1 MSKYGPSLSERKRA
15 FLEDACAGCGGG
27 GGMGTDPGGDGVPG
41 FSGEADASG
50 PVAGLDKA
58 LKRLKRKRKNGN

>member
-1 MSKYGPSLSERKRA
+1 MPKYGPSLAEIKHN

-27 GGMGTDPGGDGVPG
+27 GGGMSTDPGGDDVPG
-41 FSGEADASG
+41 FSNEADATG

-58 LKRLKRKRKNGN
+58 